1 LTPKPKITAFHNSS
15 LISQF
20 NILFI
25 LISVIPLAIIYY
37 LYLQLR
43 ETGETQLT
51 AESLAFTLIYLVL
64 GIGVGYF
71 LMRLAVK
78 RILNLTKANQEALQD
93 IIGLEKIHEMKA
105 GDSNEVT
112 ILTRTFQEIIVKLED
127 NIKRLEVTK
136 STLQNVLAKVGQG
149 ISSIQNI
156 DNFLN
161 LIVETITEA
170 VAGKSGI
177 LLLLDAEKKNLQ
189 VKAFHGEVKGLTKEV
204 ILNLEGSIFANM
216 VQTKEN
222 LAIPKLNEAA
232 RKAFAQGD
240 LFDFPLAAAP
250 LFLHENVFG
259 VLVIS
264 GRKIDSDFTSEETSL
279 LRSIAMQT
287 AVAIENDRL
296 NIDAEKS
303 YFDII
308 SALALA
314 VEAKDP
320 YSRGHLERVAK
331 YASKIADKLGLAD
344 DEKHTLRDAARLHDL
359 GKIGVSDEVL
369 LKDGPLT
376 AEEWG
381 IMRTHPSV
389 GEEILKPIRSLTHL
403 RDLVRHHHEKLDGSG
418 YPDGLQGNQINL
430 LVRILAVADI
440 YDALRTNRP
449 YRQGLSKEEST
460 VLLRSMANKVDQN
473 IVEALLSTV

>member
-1 LTPKPKITAFHNSS
+1 MIPKPKITSFQNSS

-25 LISVIPLAIIYY
+25 LISLIPLAIIYY
-37 LYLQLR
+37 LYVQLR
-43 ETGETQLT
+43 DTGETQFT
-51 AESLAFTLIYLVL
+51 AENLAFTLIYLVL
-64 GIGVGYF
+64 GIGIGYF

-78 RILNLTKANQEALQD
+78 RILNLAKANQEVLKD
-93 IIGLEKIHEMKA
+93 IIGMDKVSEIKA
-105 GDSNEVT
+105 DSNEVT

-136 STLQNVLAKVGQG
+136 STLQNVLTKVGQG

-170 VAGKSGI
+170 IAGKSGI
-177 LLLLDAEKKNLQ
+177 LLLLNPEKTSLQ
-189 VKAFHGEVKGLTKEV
+189 VKALYGEIKGVTKEMR
-204 ILNLEGSIFANM
+204 IDLEGSIFANM
-216 VQTKEN
+216 VKMKEN
-222 LAIPKLNEAA
+222 LAIPKMNEST
-232 RKAFAQGD
+232 RKAFSQGS
-240 LFDFPLAAAP
+240 LFDFPLVAAP

-259 VLVIS
+259 VLLIS
-264 GRKIDSDFTSEETSL
+264 GRIIDSDFTSEETSL

-296 NIDAEKS
+296 NVDAEKS

-320 YSRGHLERVAK
+320 YSRGHQDRVSE
-331 YASKIADKLGLAD
+331 YAIKIAEKLGLN
-344 DEKHTLRDAARLHDL
+344 DEEKNTLRDAARLHDL
-359 GKIGVSDEVL
+359 GKIGVSDKIL
-369 LKDGPLT
+369 LKNGPLNE
-376 AEEWG
+376 EEWG
-381 IMRTHPSV
+381 VMRTHPAV
-389 GEEILKPIRSLTHL
+389 GEEILKPIQSLSRL
-403 RDLVRHHHEKLDGSG
+403 CDLVRHHHEKLDGSG
-418 YPDGLQGNQINL
+418 YPDGLKGNQINF

-440 YDALRTNRP
+440 YDALRTSRP
-449 YRQGLSKEEST
+449 YRQGLSKEEIAS
-460 VLLRSMANKVDQN
+460 LMRGMENKIDQS

>member
-1 LTPKPKITAFHNSS
+1 LIPKPKMTPFEKSS

-25 LISVIPLAIIYY
+25 LISVIPLSILYY

-43 ETGETQLT
+43 NTGETQIT
-51 AESLAFTLIYLVL
+51 QENLAFTLIYVVL

-71 LMRLAVK
+71 VMRLAVK
-78 RILNLTKANQEALQD
+78 RILNLAKANQEVLQD
-93 IIGLEKIHEMKA
+93 IIGMDKVRDLKT
-105 GDSNEVT
+105 DSNEVT
-112 ILTRTFQEIIVKLED
+112 ILTRTFQEIILKLED
-127 NIKRLEVTK
+127 NIKRLELTK
-136 STLQNVLAKVGQG
+136 GTLQNVLAKVGQG

-170 VAGKSGI
+170 IAGKSG
-177 LLLLDAEKKNLQ
+177 LLLLLSEDKTNLQ
-189 VKAFHGEVKGLTKEV
+189 VKAVYGDVKGFTKNTSLV
-204 ILNLEGSIFANM
+204 IEGSIFAD
-216 VQTKEN
+216 VVKTKEN
-222 LAIPKLNEAA
+222 LVIPRMSESA
-232 RKAFAQGD
+232 RKTFTQSN
-240 LFDFPLAAAP
+240 LFDFPLVATP
-250 LFLHENVFG
+250 LFLHEHVFG
-259 VLVIS
+259 VLLIC
-264 GRKIDSDFTSEETSL
+264 GRKNDSDFNDEEISL

-296 NIDAEKS
+296 NVDAEKS

-320 YSRGHLERVAK
+320 YSRGHLDRVSD
-331 YASKIADKLGLAD
+331 YSVKIAQKLGLS
-344 DEKHTLRDAARLHDL
+344 DEDKNALRDAARLHDL
-359 GKIGVSDEVL
+359 GKIGVTDDVL

-376 AEEWG
+376 QEEWG
-381 IMRTHPSV
+381 VMRTHPAV
-389 GEEILKPIRSLTHL
+389 GEEILKPIRSLAHL

-418 YPDGLQGNQINL
+418 YPDGLKGNQINL
-430 LVRILAVADI
+430 LVRVLAVADI
-440 YDALRTNRP
+440 YDAIRTTRP
-449 YRQGLSKEEST
+449 YRKSLSKEEAAL
-460 VLLRSMANKVDQN
+460 LLRSMDNKIDQN